1 MGHMFTILDKKRYLE
16 QLFRENYTRLYYY
29 ALSFLNDSELARD
42 VVSNA
47 FEAVW
52 VGRDRLEFSSS
63 LVPFVYRL
71 VRNAC
76 LDELRHQKTTERFV
90 AYMKEQPEAFDER
103 ELREYELLIERIHH
117 AVEELPAQT
126 RNVFKMCFLEGKK
139 YHEVGVEFGITVN
152 TVKAHVMKALRLL
165 REQFSGEDFILFF
178 LCMKKRAEKR

>member
-1 MGHMFTILDKKRYLE
+1 MIELVEHRDAFE
-16 QLFRENYTRLYYY
+16 CLFRENYTRLYYY

-52 VGRDRLEFSSS
+52 AGRDRLEFSSS

-76 LDELRHQKTTERFV
+76 LDELRHQKT
-90 AYMKEQPEAFDER
+90 YMKEQPEAFDER
-103 ELREYELLIERIHH
+103 ELQEYELLIERIHH

-139 YHEVGVEFGITVN
+139 YQEVGVEFGITVN

>member
-1 MGHMFTILDKKRYLE
+1 MFTILDKKRYFE
-16 QLFRENYTRLYYY
+16 QLFRENYARLYYY

-52 VGRDRLEFSSS
+52 AGRDRLEFSSS

-103 ELREYELLIERIHH
+103 ELQEYELLIERIHH

-126 RNVFKMCFLEGKK
+126 RNVFK
-139 YHEVGVEFGITVN
+139 FGITVN

>member
-42 VVSNA
+42 VVSNV

-71 VRNAC
+71 VRN
-76 LDELRHQKTTERFV
+76 
-90 AYMKEQPEAFDER
+90 
-103 ELREYELLIERIHH
+103 
-117 AVEELPAQT
+117 
-126 RNVFKMCFLEGKK
+126 
-139 YHEVGVEFGITVN
+139 VGV
-152 TVKAHVMKALRLL
+152 
-165 REQFSGEDFILFF
+165 S
-178 LCMKKRAEKR
+178 

>member
-42 VVSNA
+42 VVSNV

-71 VRNAC
+71 VRN
-76 LDELRHQKTTERFV
+76 
-90 AYMKEQPEAFDER
+90 
-103 ELREYELLIERIHH
+103 
-117 AVEELPAQT
+117 
-126 RNVFKMCFLEGKK
+126 
-139 YHEVGVEFGITVN
+139 VGV
-152 TVKAHVMKALRLL
+152 
-165 REQFSGEDFILFF
+165 S
-178 LCMKKRAEKR
+178 RAAEAVVSLWYI